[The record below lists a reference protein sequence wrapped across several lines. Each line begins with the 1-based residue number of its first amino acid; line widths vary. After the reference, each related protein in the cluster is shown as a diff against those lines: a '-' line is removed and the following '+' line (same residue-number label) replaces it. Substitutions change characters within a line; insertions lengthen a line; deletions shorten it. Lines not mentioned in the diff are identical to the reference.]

1 MEEAEREV
9 ESMSG
14 SVIFRIYEYEY
25 EYVCESMDEYVRDML
40 L

>member
-14 SVIFRIYEYEY
+14 SVIVSLYILRMC
-25 EYVCESMDEYVRDML
+25 VDEYVRG
-40 L
+40 